1 MLQTTSMQPPTIDDI
16 RVAAE
21 RIKGAVIR
29 TPMLVSRTLSEI
41 IGAEVWLKF
50 ENLQFTAAYKER
62 GALNKL
68 LQLSPEERSRGVIA
82 ASAGNHAQA
91 VAYHAKRLGIPA
103 TIVMPELTPT
113 VKVTQTAGHG
123 ATVVLYGRIVDDA
136 FARARELALENG
148 YVFVHAFDD
157 PQIIAGAGT
166 VGIEMLED
174 APDLD
179 VITVPIGGGGLMSG
193 VSIAARA
200 LKPDIELI
208 GVEAELYPSM
218 KCAIQECQMP
228 LGGDTLAEGIAVKHP
243 GELTSRILR
252 EYANDVVLVSER
264 DLERAVAML
273 VGIEKTV
280 VEGAGAAGL
289 AAMLAE
295 PERYKGKK
303 VATLL
308 CGGNIDTHLL
318 ANVLVRDLV
327 RQGRIARLHVAAH
340 DQPGALAAITAKVY
354 EAGVNVI
361 EVNHSRIFTQLPA
374 KDTMIEVECEARDP
388 QSIDDVVAR
397 TRSGGIPRRTR
408 PARLIQGRLG
418 DTFLSS
424 DGTVAEFHRN

>member
-1 MLQTTSMQPPTIDDI
+1 MMEPPTIDDI
-16 RVAAE
+16 RAAAS
-21 RIKGAVIR
+21 RIDGAVIR
-29 TPMLVSRTLSEI
+29 TPMMISRTLSEF

-68 LQLSPEERSRGVIA
+68 LQLSAEERARGVIA

-103 TIVMPELTPT
+103 TIVMPESTPT

-123 ATVVLYGRIVDDA
+123 ATVLLHGDMFDDA
-136 FARARELALENG
+136 YAKARELALEKG
-148 YVFVHAFDD
+148 YVFVHPFDD

-166 VGIEMLED
+166 VGLEMLEE

-179 VITVPIGGGGLMSG
+179 TIVVPIGGGGLMSG
-193 VSIAARA
+193 VSIASRA

-218 KCAIQECQMP
+218 KCAIQDCQMP
-228 LGGDTLAEGIAVKHP
+228 LGGDTLAEGIAVKQP
-243 GELTSRILR
+243 GELTSRILKD
-252 EYANDVVLVSER
+252 YANDVVLVSER

-289 AAMLAE
+289 AAIIAD

-361 EVNHSRIFTQLPA
+361 EINHSRIFTRLPA

-388 QSIDDVVAR
+388 ESIDDVV
-397 TRSGGIPRRTR
+397 
-408 PARLIQGRLG
+408 GRLEAAG
-418 DTFLSS
+418 FRVERALLD
-424 DGTVAEFHRN
+424 

>member
-1 MLQTTSMQPPTIDDI
+1 MLQPPTIDDV
-16 RVAAE
+16 RAAE
-21 RIKGAVIR
+21 ERIRGAVIR

-103 TIVMPELTPT
+103 TIVMPEPTPT

-123 ATVVLYGRIVDDA
+123 AVVVLYGDMFDDA
-136 FARARELALENG
+136 YSRAKELALENG
-148 YVFVHAFDD
+148 FVFVHPFDD

-166 VGIEMLED
+166 VALEMLED
-174 APDLD
+174 APDLETI
-179 VITVPIGGGGLMSG
+179 VVPIGGGGLMSG
-193 VSIAARA
+193 TSITARA
-200 LKPDIELI
+200 IKPEIELI

-218 KCAIQECQMP
+218 KCAIEGCHMP
-228 LGGDTLAEGIAVKHP
+228 LGGDTLAEGIAVKQP
-243 GELTSRILR
+243 GELTSRILKDQKV
-252 EYANDVVLVSER
+252 EVALVSER
-264 DLERAVAML
+264 DLERSVAML

-289 AAMLAE
+289 AAMVGQK
-295 PERYKGKK
+295 ERFRGKK
-303 VATLL
+303 VATIL

-361 EVNHSRIFTQLPA
+361 EINHSRIFTRLPA

-397 TRSGGIPRRTR
+397 LEAAGFRVER
-408 PARLIQGRLG
+408 AQL
-418 DTFLSS
+418 D
-424 DGTVAEFHRN
+424 

>member
-1 MLQTTSMQPPTIDDI
+1 MLHPPTIDDI
-16 RVAAE
+16 RAATK
-21 RIKGAVIR
+21 RIDGNIVR

-68 LQLSPEERSRGVIA
+68 LQLTPEERARGVIA

-103 TIVMPELTPT
+103 VIVMPEPTPT
-113 VKVTQTAGHG
+113 VKVTQTKGHG
-123 ATVVLYGRIVDDA
+123 AEVVLYGRIVDDA

-148 YVFVHAFDD
+148 YVFIHAFDD

-166 VGIEMLED
+166 VGLEMLED

-179 VITVPIGGGGLMSG
+179 TIIVPIGGGGLMSG
-193 VSIAARA
+193 VSIAARSV
-200 LKPDIELI
+200 KPDIELI

-218 KCAIQECQMP
+218 KCAIQHCNMP
-228 LGGDTLAEGIAVKHP
+228 LGGDTLAEGIAVKQP
-243 GELTSRILR
+243 GELTSRILAD
-252 EYANDVVLVSER
+252 YANDVVLVSER

-318 ANVLVRDLV
+318 ANVLVRDMV
-327 RQGRIARLHVAAH
+327 RQGRIARLRVAAH

-354 EAGVNVI
+354 EAGVNVLEI
-361 EVNHSRIFTQLPA
+361 NHSRIFTSLPA

-388 QSIDDVVAR
+388 QSIEDVVAR
-397 TRSGGIPRRTR
+397 LEAAGFRVERAS
-408 PARLIQGRLG
+408 L
-418 DTFLSS
+418 D
-424 DGTVAEFHRN
+424 

>member
-1 MLQTTSMQPPTIDDI
+1 MLQTSRMQPPTIEDI
-16 RVAAE
+16 RAAAQ
-21 RIKGAVIR
+21 RIEGAVIR

-68 LQLSPEERSRGVIA
+68 LQLTPEERARGVIA

-103 TIVMPELTPT
+103 TIVMPESTPT

-123 ATVVLYGRIVDDA
+123 ATVVLHGKIVDDA
-136 FARARELALENG
+136 FAKARELALENG

-166 VGIEMLED
+166 IGLEMLED
-174 APDLD
+174 VPDLD
-179 VITVPIGGGGLMSG
+179 TIVVPIGGGGLMSG

-200 LKPDIELI
+200 VKPDIELI

-218 KCAIQECQMP
+218 KCAIQHCQMP
-228 LGGDTLAEGIAVKHP
+228 LGGDTLAEGIAVKQP
-243 GELTSRILR
+243 GELTSRILA
-252 EYANDVVLVSER
+252 EYANDVALVSER
-264 DLERAVAML
+264 NLERAVAML

-289 AAMLAE
+289 AAMLSE
-295 PERYKGKK
+295 RERYRGKK

-361 EVNHSRIFTQLPA
+361 EINHSRIFTRLPA

-388 QSIDDVVAR
+388 ESIDDVV
-397 TRSGGIPRRTR
+397 TRLEAAGFRVERAS
-408 PARLIQGRLG
+408 L
-418 DTFLSS
+418 D
-424 DGTVAEFHRN
+424 

>member
-1 MLQTTSMQPPTIDDI
+1 MLAPPTIDDI
-16 RVAAE
+16 RAAAE
-21 RIKGAVIR
+21 RIEGAVIR

-68 LQLSPEERSRGVIA
+68 LQLTPEERARGVIA

-103 TIVMPELTPT
+103 TIVMPEPTPT

-123 ATVVLYGRIVDDA
+123 ATVVLYGKIVDDA

-148 YVFVHAFDD
+148 YVFVHPFDD

-166 VGIEMLED
+166 VAVEMLED

-179 VITVPIGGGGLMSG
+179 TIVVPIGGGGLMSG
-193 VSIAARA
+193 VSIASRA
-200 LKPDIELI
+200 IKPAIELI

-218 KCAIQECQMP
+218 KCAIEDCHMP
-228 LGGDTLAEGIAVKHP
+228 LGGDTLAEGIAVKQP
-243 GELTSRILR
+243 GELTSRILKQ
-252 EYANDVVLVSER
+252 YANEVVLVPER
-264 DLERAVAML
+264 ELERAVAML

-289 AAMLAE
+289 AAMLAY
-295 PERYKGKK
+295 PDRFRGKK
-303 VATLL
+303 VATIL

-327 RQGRIARLHVAAH
+327 RQGRIARLRVAVQ
-340 DQPGALAAITAKVY
+340 DQPGALAAITRQVY
-354 EAGVNVI
+354 EAGANII
-361 EVNHSRIFTQLPA
+361 EIRHSRIFTALPA
-374 KDTMIEVECEARDP
+374 KDTVIEVECEAKDP
-388 QSIDDVVAR
+388 ETIDQVVV
-397 TRSGGIPRRTR
+397 
-408 PARLIQGRLG
+408 RLEGAGFRVERASL
-418 DTFLSS
+418 D
-424 DGTVAEFHRN
+424 

>member
-1 MLQTTSMQPPTIDDI
+1 MQPPTIDDI
-16 RVAAE
+16 RAAAE

-29 TPMLVSRTLSEI
+29 TPMLVSRTLSEF

-68 LQLSPEERSRGVIA
+68 LQLTLEERARGVIA

-103 TIVMPELTPT
+103 TIVMPESTPT
-113 VKVTQTAGHG
+113 VKVTQTASHG
-123 ATVVLYGRIVDDA
+123 ATVVLHGDMFDDA
-136 FARARELALENG
+136 YAKARELTLEKG
-148 YVFVHAFDD
+148 FVFVHPFDD

-166 VGIEMLED
+166 VGLEMLED

-179 VITVPIGGGGLMSG
+179 AIVVPIGGGGLMSG
-193 VSIAARA
+193 VSIAARSI
-200 LKPDIELI
+200 KPDIAMI

-218 KCAIQECQMP
+218 KCAIEGCHLP
-228 LGGDTLAEGIAVKHP
+228 LGGDTLAEGIAVKQP
-243 GELTSRILR
+243 GELTSRILKDLASDVMLVPER
-252 EYANDVVLVSER
+252 E
-264 DLERAVAML
+264 LERAVAML
-273 VGIEKTV
+273 AGIEKTV

-289 AAMLAE
+289 AAMLAD
-295 PERYKGKK
+295 PSRFKGRK
-303 VATLL
+303 VATVL

-340 DQPGALAAITAKVY
+340 DQPGALAAITAEVS

-361 EVNHSRIFTQLPA
+361 EINHSRIFTRLPA
-374 KDTMIEVECEARDP
+374 KDTVIEVECEARDAA
-388 QSIDDVVAR
+388 SIDDVVAR
-397 TRSGGIPRRTR
+397 LEKAG
-408 PARLIQGRLG
+408 
-418 DTFLSS
+418 F
-424 DGTVAEFHRN
+424 TVERAQLH

>member
-1 MLQTTSMQPPTIDDI
+1 MLQPPTIDDI
-16 RVAAE
+16 RAAAE

-68 LQLSPEERSRGVIA
+68 LQLTPEERARGVIA

-91 VAYHAKRLGIPA
+91 VAYHSKRLCIPA
-103 TIVMPELTPT
+103 TIVMPATTPT

-123 ATVVLYGRIVDDA
+123 ATVVLHGDMFDDA
-136 FARARELALENG
+136 YARARELALENG
-148 YVFVHAFDD
+148 YVFVHPFDD

-166 VGIEMLED
+166 VALEMLED

-179 VITVPIGGGGLMSG
+179 MFVIPIGGGGLMSG
-193 VSIAARA
+193 VSIASRA
-200 LKPDIELI
+200 IKPGIELI

-218 KCAIQECQMP
+218 KCAIQDCRLP
-228 LGGDTLAEGIAVKHP
+228 LGGDTLAEGIAVKQP

-289 AAMLAE
+289 AAMIAE

-361 EVNHSRIFTQLPA
+361 EINHSRIFTRLPA

-397 TRSGGIPRRTR
+397 LEAAGFRVER
-408 PARLIQGRLG
+408 A
-418 DTFLSS
+418 FL
-424 DGTVAEFHRN
+424 D

>member
-1 MLQTTSMQPPTIDDI
+1 MLQTTPMQPPTIDDI
-16 RVAAE
+16 RAAAQ
-21 RIKGAVIR
+21 RIDGAVIK
-29 TPMLVSRTLSEI
+29 TPMLVSTTLSEI
-41 IGAEVWLKF
+41 LGAEVWLKF

-68 LQLSPEERSRGVIA
+68 LQLPPEDRARGVIA

-103 TIVMPELTPT
+103 VIVMPESTPT

-123 ATVVLYGRIVDDA
+123 AQVVLYGKIVDDA
-136 FARARELALENG
+136 FSKARELALENG

-166 VGIEMLED
+166 VGLEMLD
-174 APDLD
+174 AAPDLD
-179 VITVPIGGGGLMSG
+179 IITIPIGGGGLMSG
-193 VSIAARA
+193 VAIAARA

-218 KCAIQECQMP
+218 KCAIEGCHLP
-228 LGGDTLAEGIAVKHP
+228 LGGDTLAEGIAVKQP
-243 GELTSRILR
+243 GELTSRILKDL
-252 EYANDVVLVSER
+252 ADDVVLVSER
-264 DLERAVAML
+264 DLERAVSML

-289 AAMLAE
+289 AAMLAQ
-295 PERYKGKK
+295 PGRFKGKK
-303 VATLL
+303 VATML

-340 DQPGALAAITAKVY
+340 DQPGALAAITAKVF

-361 EVNHSRIFTQLPA
+361 EINHSRIFTRLPA

-388 QSIDDVVAR
+388 QAIDDVV
-397 TRSGGIPRRTR
+397 TRLEAAGFRVERAS
-408 PARLIQGRLG
+408 L
-418 DTFLSS
+418 D
-424 DGTVAEFHRN
+424 

>member
-1 MLQTTSMQPPTIDDI
+1 MLEPPTIDDI
-16 RVAAE
+16 RAAAE

-29 TPMLVSRTLSEI
+29 TPMLVSQTLSQI

-68 LQLSPEERSRGVIA
+68 LQLSAEERQRGVIA

-103 TIVMPELTPT
+103 VIVMPETTPT
-113 VKVTQTAGHG
+113 VKVTQTAGFG
-123 ATVVLYGRIVDDA
+123 AEVVLHGDMFDDA
-136 FARARELALENG
+136 YAKARELALEKG
-148 YVFVHAFDD
+148 YVFVHPFDD
-157 PQIIAGAGT
+157 PQVIAGAGT
-166 VGIEMLED
+166 VCLEMLED
-174 APDLD
+174 APELD
-179 VITVPIGGGGLMSG
+179 TIVVPIGGGGLMSG

-200 LKPDIELI
+200 IKPDIQLI

-218 KCAIQECQMP
+218 KCAIQGCHMP
-228 LGGDTLAEGIAVKHP
+228 LGGDTLAEGIAVKQP
-243 GELTSRILR
+243 GELTSRILKDL
-252 EYANDVVLVSER
+252 ADDVVLVPER
-264 DLERAVAML
+264 QLERAVAML

-289 AAMLAE
+289 AAMLSD
-295 PERYKGKK
+295 PDRFRGKK

-327 RQGRIARLHVAAH
+327 REGRIARLRVAVQ

-354 EAGVNVI
+354 EAGANVI
-361 EVNHSRIFTQLPA
+361 EIRHSRIFTALPA
-374 KDTMIEVECEARDP
+374 KDTVIEVECEARDA
-388 QSIDDVVAR
+388 QTIDDVVAR
-397 TRSGGIPRRTR
+397 LERAGFRVERTS
-408 PARLIQGRLG
+408 L
-418 DTFLSS
+418 D
-424 DGTVAEFHRN
+424 

>member
-1 MLQTTSMQPPTIDDI
+1 MLVPPTVDDI
-16 RVAAE
+16 RAAAE

-68 LQLSPEERSRGVIA
+68 LQLSAEERACGVIA

-91 VAYHAKRLGIPA
+91 VAYHAKRLGIPT
-103 TIVMPELTPT
+103 TIVMPESTPT

-123 ATVVLYGRIVDDA
+123 AHVVLYGDMFDDA
-136 FARARELALENG
+136 YSKARELALENG
-148 YVFVHAFDD
+148 FVFVHPFDD
-157 PQIIAGAGT
+157 AQVIAGAGT
-166 VGIEMLED
+166 VGLEMLED

-179 VITVPIGGGGLMSG
+179 AVVVPIGGGGLMSG
-193 VSIAARA
+193 ISIASRA
-200 LKPDIELI
+200 IKPDIELI

-218 KCAIQECQMP
+218 KCAIEGVHMP

-243 GELTSRILR
+243 GELTSRILADL
-252 EYANDVVLVSER
+252 ANEVVLVSER

-280 VEGAGAAGL
+280 VEGAGAAGI
-289 AAMLAE
+289 AAMLAN
-295 PERYKGKK
+295 RKRFAGKK
-303 VATLL
+303 VATIL

-354 EAGVNVI
+354 EAGVNVLEI
-361 EVNHSRIFTQLPA
+361 NHSRIFTSLPA

-388 QSIDDVVAR
+388 ESIDDVVV
-397 TRSGGIPRRTR
+397 
-408 PARLIQGRLG
+408 RLEAAG
-418 DTFLSS
+418 F
-424 DGTVAEFHRN
+424 TVQRASLD

>member
-1 MLQTTSMQPPTIDDI
+1 MLQSVSLQPPAIDDI
-16 RVAAE
+16 RAAAG
-21 RIKGAVIR
+21 RIEGAVIR

-68 LQLSPEERSRGVIA
+68 LQLSPEERARGVIA

-91 VAYHAKRLGIPA
+91 VAYHARRLGIPA
-103 TIVMPELTPT
+103 TIVMPESTPT

-123 ATVVLYGRIVDDA
+123 ATVVLHGRIVDDA
-136 FARARELALENG
+136 FGKARELALENG

-157 PQIIAGAGT
+157 PQVIAGAGT
-166 VGIEMLED
+166 LGLEMLAD

-179 VITVPIGGGGLMSG
+179 TIVIPIGGGGLMSG

-200 LKPDIELI
+200 IKPDIELI

-218 KCAIQECQMP
+218 KCAIQECHMP
-228 LGGDTLAEGIAVKHP
+228 LGGDTLAEGIAVKQP

-252 EYANDVVLVSER
+252 EHANDVMLVSEL

-289 AAMLAE
+289 AAMIANK
-295 PERYKGKK
+295 ERFAGKK
-303 VATLL
+303 VATIL

-327 RQGRIARLHVAAH
+327 RQGRIARLRVAAH

-361 EVNHSRIFTQLPA
+361 DIKHSRIFTRLPA
-374 KDTMIEVECEARDP
+374 KDTMIEVECEARDAA
-388 QSIDDVVAR
+388 SIDDVVAR
-397 TRSGGIPRRTR
+397 LEAAGFQVERSS
-408 PARLIQGRLG
+408 L
-418 DTFLSS
+418 D
-424 DGTVAEFHRN
+424 